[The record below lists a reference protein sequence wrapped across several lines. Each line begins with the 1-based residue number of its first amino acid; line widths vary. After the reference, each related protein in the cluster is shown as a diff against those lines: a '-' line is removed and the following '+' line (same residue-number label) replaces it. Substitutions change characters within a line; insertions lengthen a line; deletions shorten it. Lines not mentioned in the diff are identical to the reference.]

1 MFRGETSA
9 SLKTWRLLLK
19 SSKTIEAR
27 GLVKIYRTRRVVD
40 HIDVSIKAGEIAGLL
55 GPNGAGKTTVF
66 YMIAGLIKP
75 DGGEVLL
82 DETDITAMPL
92 SARARAGISYLPQE
106 RSVFRGLTVEQNID
120 SVLEMLDIS
129 KVERM
134 DRRERL
140 LREFELEEVA
150 SSKGFELSGGEA
162 RRVEIARALA
172 IGPYFMLLDEP
183 FAGIDPI
190 AVNTIQ
196 EIILRLKATGMGVL
210 ISDHNVRETLRVCD
224 NAFILNEGQ
233 VLVSGTPED
242 ISRSPVARAMY
253 LGEDFRL

>member
-1 MFRGETSA
+1 M
-9 SLKTWRLLLK
+9 K
-19 SSKTIEAR
+19 SSKIIEAR
-27 GLVKIYRTRRVVD
+27 DLVKIYKTRRVVD
-40 HIDVSIKAGEIAGLL
+40 HVDVSIKAGEIAGLL

-75 DGGEVLL
+75 DVGEVLL
-82 DETDITAMPL
+82 DETDLTSKPL

-106 RSVFRGLTVEQNID
+106 RSVFRGLTVEKNID
-120 SVLEMLDIS
+120 AVLEMLDIP

-150 SSKGFELSGGEA
+150 SSKGLELSGGEA
-162 RRVEIARALA
+162 RKVEIARALA
-172 IGPYFMLLDEP
+172 IRPSFMLLDEP

-196 EIILRLKATGMGVL
+196 EIILRLKDAGMGIL

-224 NAFILNEGQ
+224 RAFILNEGK
-233 VLVSGTPED
+233 VLESGTPED
-242 ISRSPVARAMY
+242 ISQSPVARAMY
-253 LGEDFRL
+253 LGKDFRL

>member
-1 MFRGETSA
+1 
-9 SLKTWRLLLK
+9 LK
-19 SSKTIEAR
+19 SSKIIETR

-40 HIDVSIKAGEIAGLL
+40 HVDVSVKAGEIAGLL
-55 GPNGAGKTTVF
+55 GPNGAGKTTMF
-66 YMIAGLIKP
+66 YMIAGLVKP

-106 RSVFRGLTVEQNID
+106 RSVFRGLTVEKNID
-120 SVLEMLDIS
+120 AVLEMLDIPTA
-129 KVERM
+129 ERI

-140 LREFELEEVA
+140 LRELELEEVA
-150 SSKGFELSGGEA
+150 SSKGYELSGGEA

-172 IGPYFMLLDEP
+172 IRPSFILLDEP

-190 AVNTIQ
+190 AVNAIQ
-196 EIILRLKATGMGVL
+196 AIILRLKTAGMGIL

-224 NAFILNEGQ
+224 RAFILNEGK
-233 VLVSGTPED
+233 VLENGTPEE
-242 ISRSPVARAMY
+242 ISQSPVARTMY
-253 LGEDFRL
+253 LGEGFSL